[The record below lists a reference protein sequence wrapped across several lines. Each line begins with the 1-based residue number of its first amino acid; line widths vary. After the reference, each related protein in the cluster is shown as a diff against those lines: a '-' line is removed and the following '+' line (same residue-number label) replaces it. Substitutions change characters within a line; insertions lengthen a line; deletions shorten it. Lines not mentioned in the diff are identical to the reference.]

1 MSKAAE
7 ITVYMV
13 IGAVVLCCILVVVPV
28 AHVTIWY
35 PDRVL
40 PEKTLGLASTAFTVL
55 SSIGMALVINVL
67 STSKQPAAK

>member
-13 IGAVVLCCILVVVPV
+13 IGAVVLCCVLVVVPI

-67 STSKQPAAK
+67 STNKQPSAK